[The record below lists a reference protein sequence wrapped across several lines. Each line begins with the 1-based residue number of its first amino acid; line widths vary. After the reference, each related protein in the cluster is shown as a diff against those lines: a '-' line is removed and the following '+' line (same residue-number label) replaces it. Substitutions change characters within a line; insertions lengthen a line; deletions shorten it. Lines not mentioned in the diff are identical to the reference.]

1 MTEQPSVLIVGTG
14 ALACLFAARL
24 ANAGIPVIM
33 LGTWR
38 EGLQALR
45 QNGVQLVNREG
56 REQAFPVQV
65 AEDIRDLSGTR
76 HALVLVKSWQTRRAA
91 RQLSECL
98 DANGLALSLQ
108 NGLGN
113 QEQLIQALGPERVSL
128 GVTTTGATLLGPG
141 RVRPAGEGSIIL
153 GNHPHLAPFEELL
166 CSAGFALEKSEDTS
180 SLLWSKLV
188 INAAINPLTALLNV
202 TNGELL
208 NRPAAHDLLA
218 STAREVAAVATALN
232 IRLSY
237 ADPVVACETVAQR
250 TALNRSSML
259 QDLQRG
265 APTEIDSIC
274 GAIVHAGKG
283 AGIPTPINWTL
294 WQLVKAR
301 VEGTTTQP

>member
-1 MTEQPSVLIVGTG
+1 MTEPPSVLIVGTG

-24 ANAGIPVIM
+24 SNAGVAVIM

-38 EGLQALR
+38 AGLQALR
-45 QNGVQLVNREG
+45 QNGVRLVSSED

-65 AEDIRDLSGTR
+65 AEDAEDASGTR
-76 HALVLVKSWQTRRAA
+76 HALVLVKSWQTGRAA

-113 QEQLIQALGPERVSL
+113 REQLVEALGPDRVAL
-128 GVTTTGATLLGPG
+128 GVTTAGATLLGPG
-141 RVRPAGEGSIIL
+141 RVRPAGEGSTVL
-153 GNHPHLAPFEELL
+153 GKHPRLAPLEELL
-166 CSAGFALEKSEDTS
+166 SHAGFTIEKSDDTS
-180 SLLWSKLV
+180 SLLWSKLI
-188 INAAINPLTALLNV
+188 INAAINPLTALLDV

-208 NRPAAHDLLA
+208 NRPAARALLA
-218 STAREVAAVATALN
+218 GTAREVAAVAAALD

-237 ADPVVACETVAQR
+237 PDPVAACEVVAQR
-250 TALNRSSML
+250 TAANRSSML

-265 APTEIDSIC
+265 APTEIEAIC
-274 GAIVHAGKG
+274 GAIVQAGER
-283 AGIPTPINWTL
+283 AGIPTPINRTL

-301 VEGTTTQP
+301 VEGTAT